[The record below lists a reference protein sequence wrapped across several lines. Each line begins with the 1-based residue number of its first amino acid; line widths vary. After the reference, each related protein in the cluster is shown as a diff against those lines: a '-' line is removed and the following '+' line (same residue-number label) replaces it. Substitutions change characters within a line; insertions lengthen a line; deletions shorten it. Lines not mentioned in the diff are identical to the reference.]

1 MFNFDNET
9 LEKFGAVK
17 TYEEIT
23 QQPELWSET
32 FEIYNNNLEAINTF
46 LNSIANP
53 NLRIIFTGAGTS
65 EYVGNIIVDHL
76 NRYGSY
82 NFDSIATTDL
92 VSNPYLYLKKD
103 VPTLL
108 VSFARSGNS
117 PESLA
122 AVNLANKIVDNIY
135 HMAIT
140 CSSEGRLA
148 VDLQAEENAFV
159 LLMPARSNDLGF
171 AMTGSFTCMML
182 SALLIFDNSAEKE
195 SIIKNIIVLGKD
207 AISKQKELEEY
218 INFDFNRIVYLGSG
232 PLYKL
237 TNEARLKIL
246 ELTAGEVVT
255 CNESSLGF
263 RHGPKSFIDENT
275 FVVSFMSGDNYTR
288 KYDMD
293 ILEEIYADEI
303 CKKILSISC
312 VDMDAK
318 WDVLKLDT
326 KIEIS
331 DMYACLPMAIVLQ
344 LIALMTALKIGNSP
358 DNPSKTG
365 TVNRVVKGVVI
376 HDL

>member
-1 MFNFDNET
+1 MFNFDAET
-9 LEKFGAVK
+9 LEKYGAVK

-23 QQPELWSET
+23 QQPKLWKET
-32 FEIYNNNLEAINTF
+32 LEIYNDNIDAINTF
-46 LNSIANP
+46 LNSIDDP
-53 NLRIIFTGAGTS
+53 NLKVIFTGAGTS
-65 EYVGNIIVDHL
+65 EYVGNIIEDYL
-76 NRYGSY
+76 NMHGRY
-82 NFDSIATTDL
+82 NFVSIATTDI
-92 VSNPYLYLKKD
+92 VSNPGLYLKKD

-122 AVNLANKIVDNIY
+122 AVNLANKLVDNIY

-140 CSSEGRLA
+140 CASEGRLA
-148 VDLQAEENAFV
+148 VDLKDEENALV
-159 LLMPARSNDLGF
+159 LLMPDKSNDLGF

-182 SALLIFDNSAEKE
+182 SALLIFDQSTDQNNIVK
-195 SIIKNIIVLGKD
+195 SIVELGEN
-207 AISKQKELEEY
+207 AISKQKELEGY

-275 FVVSFMSGDNYTR
+275 FVVSFISGDDYTK

-293 ILEEIYADEI
+293 ILEEIYADKI
-303 CKKILSISC
+303 CKKILSISFNDIEAPW
-312 VDMDAK
+312 DMLEFDSK
-318 WDVLKLDT
+318 N
-326 KIEIS
+326 EIS
-331 DMYACLPMAIVLQ
+331 DMYLCFPLAIIVQ
-344 LIALMTALKIGNSP
+344 FIALMTALKIGNSP

-376 HDL
+376 HEL